1 MFKLNKF
8 KTTLV
13 IAIAASLT
21 ACSEESTQ
29 TITEAVDQVK
39 ANYQQ
44 LSAGEELDASD
55 KAVLDLVTQLTDSG
69 VKYMFGEGVIQDYKR
84 SREYFEQAAAQNDLL
99 AYYYLAM
106 IYEGG
111 LGVPVDLLKAMEYY
125 ETSAPYVVDSQ
136 RSLGVMYYHG
146 HAVNPARKYNDLI
159 TAHMWLNIASS
170 NGDPKATEF
179 RDQITG
185 EMEPWALEKATVL
198 AQECLDTE
206 LKSCATWGEDTLKGS
221 GSIWGNDRYASR
233 DYYGEICR
241 TIEVCNSRNDAYIEE
256 QDKIQHALREEQ
268 DKIAE
273 ERYQQSRRD

>member
-13 IAIAASLT
+13 IAIAAAGLT

-29 TITEAVDQVK
+29 TLTEAVDQVE

-99 AYYYLAM
+99 SYYYLAM

-111 LGVPVDLLKAMEYY
+111 LGVPVDTLKAMEYY
-125 ETSAPYVVDSQ
+125 ATSAPYVVDSQ
-136 RSLGVMYYHG
+136 RSLGVMYYQG
-146 HAVNPARKYNDLI
+146 GAVNPARKNNDLI

-179 RDQITG
+179 RDQISG
-185 EMEPWALEKATVL
+185 EMEPWALEKAMVL

-221 GSIWGNDRYASR
+221 GSVWGNDRYLSR

-241 TIEVCNSRNDAYIEE
+241 TTEVCNSRNDAYIEE
-256 QDKIQHALREEQ
+256 QDKI
-268 DKIAE
+268 AE
-273 ERYQQSRRD
+273 EWDKEFRKIL